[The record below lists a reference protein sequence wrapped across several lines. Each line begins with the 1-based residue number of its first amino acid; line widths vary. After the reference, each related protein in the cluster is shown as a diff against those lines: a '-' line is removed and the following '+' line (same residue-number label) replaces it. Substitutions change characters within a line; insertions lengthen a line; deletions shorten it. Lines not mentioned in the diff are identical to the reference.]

1 MIWMRRAVTAR
12 EKQARL
18 AGPALRFALI
28 FM

>member
-1 MIWMRRAVTAR
+1 MRRAVTAR

-28 FM
+28 FV